1 MSILKLVN
9 FAKNGRSFSTTSV
22 IRGLQETFYNE
33 EQLAIQE
40 TVKKLANEVINP
52 FAEEWNQKQ
61 IFPAH
66 KVFQEFGK
74 AGLLGI
80 NKPAEYGGMGL
91 PYKYEVENSRLR
103 VKSIFF

>member
-9 FAKNGRSFSTTSV
+9 FAKNGRSFSTSSV

-52 FAEEWNQKQ
+52 YAEEWNQKE

-66 KVFQEFGK
+66 KVFQELAKQVFW
-74 AGLLGI
+74 GLTSLQNMEEWGCHT
-80 NKPAEYGGMGL
+80 NM
-91 PYKYEVENSRLR
+91 R
-103 VKSIFF
+103 